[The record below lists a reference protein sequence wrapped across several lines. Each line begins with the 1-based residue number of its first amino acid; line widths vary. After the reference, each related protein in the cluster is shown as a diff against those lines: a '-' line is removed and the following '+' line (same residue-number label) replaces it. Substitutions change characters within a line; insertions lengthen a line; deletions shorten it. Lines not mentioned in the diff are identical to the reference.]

1 MTIKHKQGCM
11 AISPL
16 VFFVAI
22 YFLSSIIS
30 GDFYKMPIT
39 IAFLFACMFAIITYK
54 GKPLKERIKTFC
66 QGAGA
71 YDVMFMLCIFVEAGA
86 FANSAKEI
94 GCIDATVNMTMNIL
108 PDNMIIP
115 GLFIAT
121 CFISLSIGTSVGTIV
136 ALVPIATSLAH
147 STGTDPSLMVAIIV
161 GGAFF
166 GDNLSFISD
175 TTIVA
180 TNTQHCK
187 QRDKFIVNSYTT
199 IPTAIIALIIY
210 FIIGGQL
217 NTPENVPSVNYVKI
231 IPYLIVIGCSL
242 AEINVLVVLTLGIMS
257 TGVIG
262 IIYGDCDFFSWCKTM
277 SDGIAGMG
285 DLIVVAVL
293 AGGLLKILSENGA
306 LEYII
311 KLMTTKIKNK
321 RSCELAI
328 GMLVG
333 IVNICTA
340 NNTIA
345 IMTVGKISK
354 DIGDKYGV
362 DNRKNASILDTFSCC
377 VQSILPYGAQILMA
391 CGLSAVSPILIIKH
405 LYYPFLLF
413 AVSIIAI
420 IIRYPKKFS

>member
-1 MTIKHKQGCM
+1 
-11 AISPL
+11 
-16 VFFVAI
+16 
-22 YFLSSIIS
+22 
-30 GDFYKMPIT
+30 
-39 IAFLFACMFAIITYK
+39 
-54 GKPLKERIKTFC
+54 
-66 QGAGA
+66 
-71 YDVMFMLCIFVEAGA
+71 
-86 FANSAKEI
+86 
-94 GCIDATVNMTMNIL
+94 
-108 PDNMIIP
+108 
-115 GLFIAT
+115 
-121 CFISLSIGTSVGTIV
+121 
-136 ALVPIATSLAH
+136 
-147 STGTDPSLMVAIIV
+147 
-161 GGAFF
+161 
-166 GDNLSFISD
+166 
-175 TTIVA
+175 
-180 TNTQHCK
+180 
-187 QRDKFIVNSYTT
+187 
-199 IPTAIIALIIY
+199 
-210 FIIGGQL
+210 
-217 NTPENVPSVNYVKI
+217 
-231 IPYLIVIGCSL
+231 
-242 AEINVLVVLTLGIMS
+242 
-257 TGVIG
+257 
-262 IIYGDCDFFSWCKTM
+262 
-277 SDGIAGMG
+277 MG